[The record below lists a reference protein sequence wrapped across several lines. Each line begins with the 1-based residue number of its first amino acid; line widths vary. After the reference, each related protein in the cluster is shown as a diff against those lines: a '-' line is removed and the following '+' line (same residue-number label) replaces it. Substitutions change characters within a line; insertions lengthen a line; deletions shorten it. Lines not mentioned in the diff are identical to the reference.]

1 MRILCVLLPHFPWRC
16 EARRHPEIAGQ
27 LAFIVRPRDSNSSQN
42 LVLDHSPGMKRIPSG
57 TPIQEATAR
66 YGDAEI
72 VHADIPYYQ
81 VVFNRILDALELVS
95 PLVEGSELGC
105 VYIGI
110 DGLHL
115 IYKDNEALVHAVREV
130 VADYEPQIGI
140 ADNKF
145 LASLAAQDTPPDS
158 YKVLNG
164 DVRHFLDALP
174 CDVLPVSLKS
184 RELLRDFGL
193 TTLGQ
198 IAALPEGPFQ
208 SQFGPEGKRIW
219 ELARGIDGTPL
230 YPRFMEEIIEENVTL
245 PSISVSI
252 EAITAATES
261 LLNRMFAKRMR
272 GKGIRRLNV
281 WTRTW
286 NAGHWER
293 NISFKEPAIDTRQT
307 MSRIRRVLEEFP
319 QPGPVEQVG
328 IKVTGLGYPRG
339 RQNSLFHDVR
349 AQEHLAEDIRQL
361 ELKLGCPQVY
371 KVQEVEPWSRIP
383 ERRFVLKPA
392 NR

>member
-16 EARRHPEIAGQ
+16 EARRHPEIAGR
-27 LAFIVRPRDSNSSQN
+27 LAFIVRPKDSNSSQS

-57 TPIQEATAR
+57 ISAQEAMAR
-66 YGDAEI
+66 YGNAEI

-81 VVFNRILDALELVS
+81 ATFNGILDALELVS
-95 PLVEGSELGC
+95 PLVEGAELGC

-115 IYKDNEALVHAVREV
+115 IYKDDEALVRAVREV

-145 LASLAAQDTPPDS
+145 LAFLAAHDTPPGS
-158 YKVLNG
+158 YKVLSG
-164 DVRHFLDALP
+164 DIRHFPYALP

-193 TTLGQ
+193 ATLGQ

-219 ELARGIDGTPL
+219 ELACGIDDTPL
-230 YPRFMEEIIEENVTL
+230 YPRFLEEVIEENITL
-245 PSISVSI
+245 PSISISI
-252 EAITAATES
+252 EAITAAMES
-261 LLNRMFAKRMR
+261 LLNRIFARRMR
-272 GKGIRRLNV
+272 GRGIRRLVV

-286 NAGHWER
+286 NAGHWDK
-293 NISFKEPAIDTRQT
+293 NINFKEPAMDTSQA
-307 MSRIRRVLEEFP
+307 MPRIRRVLEEFP

-328 IKVTGLGYPRG
+328 IRITGLGYPRG
-339 RQNSLFHDVR
+339 QQNSLFHDVR